1 MSDRT
6 TKATIKDFFSSYFHG
21 YDLQDDDDIFAVGFV
36 NSLLAM
42 QLVMFVEKE
51 FDITVEDDDLNLE
64 NFKSVNAIA
73 GLIETKA
80 ANVG

>member
-1 MSDRT
+1 MGDRT
-6 TKATIKDFFSSYFHG
+6 TKAAIKDFFSSYSHG

-51 FDITVEDDDLNLE
+51 FDITVEDEDLNLE